1 MQRRLNTFQHVRC
14 VFLRG
19 VMSKSMR
26 SAHRSLLVDMHHSQN
41 TRKQIWKQ
49 NKLAF
54 RPFRGC
60 SLDQTPSPLS
70 KGHRVLGEKSPSGGT
85 YDTEYQVTFGF
96 CFFFSKRVTSGTVKL
111 LYVCSCLW
119 QGLIAKS
126 FPPPTL
132 LLWIFFL
139 TNNSVLG
146 EIDVK
151 YGLYG
156 NDFIFNSYFGFL
168 RRPFLLNNK
177 TV

>member
-26 SAHRSLLVDMHHSQN
+26 SAHRSLLADMHHSQN

-96 CFFFSKRVTSGTVKL
+96 CFFFQNVSPLGPLSSCMCVLVSDRVWL
-111 LYVCSCLW
+111 LKVS
-119 QGLIAKS
+119 
-126 FPPPTL
+126 PPRL
-132 LLWIFFL
+132 CC
-139 TNNSVLG
+139 
-146 EIDVK
+146 
-151 YGLYG
+151 
-156 NDFIFNSYFGFL
+156 FGFFFWQTIQSWGRL
-168 RRPFLLNNK
+168 M
-177 TV
+177 